1 MFLLSIF
8 LSLSSFA
15 ATLDSLEEYISLHY
29 KTEAVMQEF
38 DREIEKENEPGILAR
53 SENYKDLLAL
63 RQLKEEIIHNFLE
76 SGISSEIMDRIKT
89 LAPADLWAADALI
102 ESLNDHQSDLRLK
115 QIFANE
121 KKREHFE
128 RLHKKTIQQKLQNIH
143 RSDRH
148 ETQIRAMIR
157 ELGIE
162 FEEQGTEIYPSP
174 GSNGNIS
181 GYNFPERTWALTYD
195 DGPHGTHTNSILTN
209 LTKYKIPATF
219 FWLAQNIPANKS
231 TVDRAKSLNVSLQ
244 NHSYTHANLP
254 KISRTA
260 LEKEVI
266 SSTELQKTYYGEK
279 PKFFRC
285 PFGAGLNNSTV
296 RKMIADQGMIH
307 VFWNVDSLDWQDKKP
322 ASILARVKTQ
332 MKKEKKGVILF
343 HDIHSQSVQASKDL
357 MEYSANLP
365 ESQAIRWVTLPKIV
379 SEINGRK

>member
-1 MFLLSIF
+1 MFLLSLF
-8 LSLSSFA
+8 LSLMSFA
-15 ATLDSLEEYISLHY
+15 ASIDPLEEYVSLHY
-29 KTEAVMQEF
+29 KTEAVMREF
-38 DREIEKENEPGILAR
+38 DLEIEKENEPGILAR

-63 RQLKEEIIHNFLE
+63 RQLKEEIIHKLMDEENSLTFLNKV
-76 SGISSEIMDRIKT
+76 SN
-89 LAPADLWAADALI
+89 LPAADLWAADDLI
-102 ESLNDHQSDLRLK
+102 NSLNDHNSKLRLK
-115 QIFANE
+115 QIFSSDKQREKFEKANVKKIE
-121 KKREHFE
+121 KRIEDAK
-128 RLHKKTIQQKLQNIH
+128 

-174 GSNGNIS
+174 GANGNIS

-195 DGPHGTHTNSILTN
+195 DGPHGTHTNTILTN
-209 LTKYKIPATF
+209 LTNYKVPATF

-231 TVDRAKSLNVSLQ
+231 VVDRAKTLNVSLQ

-254 KISRTA
+254 KISKSA

-266 SSTELQKTYYGEK
+266 SSSSLEETYYGAK

-285 PFGAGLNNSTV
+285 PYGAGLNSSTV

-365 ESQAIRWVTLPKIV
+365 ENQAIRWVTLPKIV
-379 SEINGRK
+379 NEINNRK